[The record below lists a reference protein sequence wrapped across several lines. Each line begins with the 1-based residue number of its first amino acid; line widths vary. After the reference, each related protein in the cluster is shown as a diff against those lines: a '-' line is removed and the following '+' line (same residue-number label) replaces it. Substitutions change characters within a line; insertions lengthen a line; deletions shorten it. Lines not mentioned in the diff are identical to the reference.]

1 MRMTVLAAMAAVSLG
16 AALAASAPASAQTGE
31 VAPMSGKVFG
41 YQEASSGT
49 FHPARLVAPDVTAA
63 PSTGTIA
70 TTLTIR
76 LASTFPAGFKVVC
89 SSVILAQSINMLSDT
104 FTSFEESAS
113 SLATVS
119 GTTATCTVRTPYAW
133 TLPAAGAT
141 VQNFVMGTYQV
152 NVYTGDSALPGLL
165 RSAEGQYLHLT
176 NIPAVGTITTVP
188 VSVTL

>member
-16 AALAASAPASAQTGE
+16 AALAASAPAFTQTSE
-31 VAPMSGKVFG
+31 VVPMNGKAFG
-41 YQEASSGT
+41 YQDASTGT

-63 PSTGTIA
+63 PSTGTIT
-70 TTLTIR
+70 TTLTIK
-76 LASTFPAGFKVVC
+76 LASAFPAGFKVVC

-113 SLATVS
+113 SVAAVS

-133 TLPAAGAT
+133 TLPGASAT
-141 VQNFVMGTYQV
+141 VSNIVTGTYQV
-152 NVYTGDSALPGLL
+152 NIYNAGTALPGLL
-165 RSAEGQYLHLT
+165 RSSEGQYLHLKA
-176 NIPAVGTITTVP
+176 IPAVGTVTTVP